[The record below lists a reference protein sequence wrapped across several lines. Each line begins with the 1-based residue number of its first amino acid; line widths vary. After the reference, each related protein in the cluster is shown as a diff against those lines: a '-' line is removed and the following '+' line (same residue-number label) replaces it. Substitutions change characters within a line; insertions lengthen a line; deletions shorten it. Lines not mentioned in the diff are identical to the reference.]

1 MYVPCLKNMYN
12 RTFERSDCLCGASV
26 TNKKKFYDIDTCSP
40 SAFITPEM
48 EEKSVKIGG
57 LYY

>member
-1 MYVPCLKNMYN
+1 MYVPCLIQI
-12 RTFERSDCLCGASV
+12 TLVWSISDEY
-26 TNKKKFYDIDTCSP
+26 KKKFYNIDTCSP